1 MPSYANLRTNLLD
14 QDAFDWLRGVLTT
27 IETLDA
33 DAYAAL
39 MRDDVELR
47 LPDGRTL
54 HGPAEVA
61 RVLGEHF
68 RQIAS
73 LEHEDLSLYGRL
85 HQVVHENRV
94 TVTLKDGTTTTSY
107 QTGWID
113 ADEHGRITSARVY
126 G

>member
-1 MPSYANLRTNLLD
+1 MPSYANLKTNLLD
-14 QDAFDWLRGVLTT
+14 QDAFNWLKNVLDT

-47 LPDGRTL
+47 LPDGSTL
-54 HGPAEVA
+54 RGPAEVA
-61 RVLGEHF
+61 RVLGEQF
-68 RQIAS
+68 SQVAS
-73 LEHEDLSLYGRL
+73 LEHHDLSLYGKL
-85 HQVVHENRV
+85 HHVVHENRV
-94 TVTLKDGTTTTSY
+94 VMTLKDGTTTTTY

-113 ADEHGRITSARVY
+113 ADADGRITSARVY